1 MTREDIAAILDR
13 VRTWPVERQQD
24 LVQIALQLEEQDLA
38 GRSLTDEQLQQVR
51 RIRQEVRGGMVA
63 TDAEMSELWK
73 KCGL

>member
-13 VRTWPVERQQD
+13 VRSWPVERQQD

-38 GRSLTDEQLQQVR
+38 DRNLTDHQLQQVR
-51 RIRQEVRGGMVA
+51 RIRQEVRAGVIS
-63 TDAEMSELWK
+63 TDDEMAELWK